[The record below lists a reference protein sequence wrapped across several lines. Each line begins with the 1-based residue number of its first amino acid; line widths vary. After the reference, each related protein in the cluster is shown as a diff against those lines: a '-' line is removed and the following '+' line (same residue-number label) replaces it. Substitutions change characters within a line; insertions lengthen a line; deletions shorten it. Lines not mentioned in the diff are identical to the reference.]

1 MDVVYVVKPSERNE
15 ELRYSLR
22 SVAANLTHDRV
33 WLSGFTPTWAANVG
47 SIANDQ
53 TTSKHG
59 NALGNLLAACRHPDV
74 SERFVLMNDD
84 FFVTAPVETVPTLH
98 RGPIAGVL
106 ADYKRQFPRGS
117 RYIEA
122 MAETLDTLRSW
133 SIVGGEPLSY
143 EMHAPM
149 VIHKAAMIEVIERAR
164 RCAID
169 VERIHNR
176 SLYGNV
182 ARLGGERV
190 EDVKVYGLGGYDR
203 PPIPFLST
211 SDASFRRGL
220 VGRHLRRM
228 FPDAG
233 AYEAR
238 TWVGIPATG
247 A

>member
-33 WLSGFTPTWAANVG
+33 WLSGYTPTWAANVG

-117 RYIEA
+117 RYTEA

-182 ARLGGERV
+182 ARLGGEQV
-190 EDVKVYGLGGYDR
+190 DDVKVYTR
-203 PPIPFLST
+203 QPISPLPKPFVST
-211 SDASFRRGL
+211 HDGSFRAGWI
-220 VGRHLRRM
+220 GRVLRSKFRE
-228 FPDAG
+228 PG
-233 AYEAR
+233 PYECH
-238 TWVGIPATG
+238 
-247 A
+247 

>member
-33 WLSGFTPTWAANVG
+33 WLSGFTPTWATNVG
-47 SIANDQ
+47 SIATLQFN
-53 TTSKHG
+53 TKHT
-59 NALGNLLAACRHPDV
+59 NALTNLLAACRHPEV
-74 SERFVLMNDD
+74 SDRFVLMNDD
-84 FFVTAPVETVPTLH
+84 FFVTAPVTEIPTLH

-106 ADYKRQFPRGS
+106 AQYRQQFPQGS
-117 RYIEA
+117 RYTMA

-143 EMHAPM
+143 EMHAPLT
-149 VIHKAAMIEVIERAR
+149 VHKSAMIEVIERAR
-164 RCAID
+164 RCAVD

-182 ARLGGERV
+182 ARLGGEQV
-190 EDVKVYGLGGYDR
+190 EDVKVYGLGGYDT

-238 TWVGIPATG
+238 TWAGIPATG
-247 A
+247 V